1 MPPQGD
7 AAAPTGAA
15 PPPPRAWLEEPGA
28 PSTSAHASRADAT
41 SAASLHKAA
50 GNAAFGAGDLAT
62 ALAEWEKGVK
72 VLTGEEGDDDDSNT
86 SRELL
91 TSLHCN
97 RSAALHRRGD
107 HAAAAAAATA
117 ALDVDP
123 SNTKALLRR
132 AAASES
138 TGNVIAAAEDA
149 AAALAAA
156 PTDRTAAAMSA
167 RLAPAAAAA
176 REAAARDAVDQL
188 KKIGGSLLGA
198 FGLSLDDFSATKGED
213 GAYSIHFGRK
223 EEGGGG
229 Q

>member
-1 MPPQGD
+1 MPSHGD
-7 AAAPTGAA
+7 AAATTGTV
-15 PPPPRAWLEEPGA
+15 PPPHEPDA
-28 PSTSAHASRADAT
+28 PSTSAPASRQDVT
-41 SAASLHKAA
+41 VAAAAHKSA

-62 ALAEWEKGVK
+62 ALAEWDKGVS
-72 VLTGEEGDDDDSNT
+72 VLLTGGGEEDADDSDT
-86 SRELL
+86 SRELF

-97 RSAALHRRGD
+97 RAAALHRRGD

-117 ALDVDP
+117 ALDVNP
-123 SNTKALLRR
+123 TNVKALLRR
-132 AAASES
+132 AAASEA
-138 TGNVIAAAEDA
+138 TGNVIAAADDA

-156 PTDRTAAAMSA
+156 HTDRTAAAMAA

-213 GAYSIHFGRK
+213 GAYSIQFGRK
-223 EEGGGG
+223 QEGNE
-229 Q
+229 